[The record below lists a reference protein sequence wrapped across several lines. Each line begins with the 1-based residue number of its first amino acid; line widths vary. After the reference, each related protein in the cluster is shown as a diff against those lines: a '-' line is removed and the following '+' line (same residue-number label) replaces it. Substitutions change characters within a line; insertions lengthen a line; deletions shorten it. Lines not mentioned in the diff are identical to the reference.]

1 MKTKIT
7 VIELGNE
14 FLGINILLADSMQEI
29 SISILTITFQIAVT
43 SLGNSTSISF
53 TISLLKT
60 LYSTLSFKFC

>member
-53 TISLLKT
+53 TISLLRT
-60 LYSTLSFKFC
+60 LFSTLSFKIC

>member
-1 MKTKIT
+1 MKTKIR

-29 SISILTITFQIAVT
+29 SISILTITFHIAVS

-53 TISLLKT
+53 TISLLRT

>member
-14 FLGINILLADSMQEI
+14 FLGINILLADSIQEI
-29 SISILTITFQIAVT
+29 SISILTIRFHTAVS

>member
-14 FLGINILLADSMQEI
+14 FLGINILLADSMQDI
-29 SISILTITFQIAVT
+29 SINILTITFQIAVT

-53 TISLLKT
+53 TISLLRT
-60 LYSTLSFKFC
+60 LFSTLSFKIC